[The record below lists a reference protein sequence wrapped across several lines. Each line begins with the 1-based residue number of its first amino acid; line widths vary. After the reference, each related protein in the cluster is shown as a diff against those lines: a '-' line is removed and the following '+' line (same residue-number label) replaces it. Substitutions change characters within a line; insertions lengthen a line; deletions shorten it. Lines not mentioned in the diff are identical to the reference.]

1 MAEALQVDL
10 VSPEKVLFSGEANMV
25 ITRTLGGGEIAFQA
39 GHAPFVG
46 ALVENHTRIF
56 LTDGTIQDVAVH
68 RGFIEVSG
76 NPSRVSILSDVAELA
91 DDIDVD
97 AGERGAR
104 ASPAHAQ
111 AAARRSRPHRCGCR
125 QGSGAGAPRCDRLRL
140 HRLTLA
146 PGVVEAESAVPR
158 SIV

>member
-91 DDIDVD
+91 DDIDV
-97 AGERGAR
+97 AR
-104 ASPAHAQ
+104 AKEALERHE
-111 AAARRSRPHRCGCR
+111 
-125 QGSGAGAPRCDRLRL
+125 
-140 HRLTLA
+140 LTLKTET
-146 PGVVEAESAVPR
+146 VEANVADAIAGKAR
-158 SIV
+158 ARARLNATGTGFTA